1 MEKQASDQWWK
12 IDEKMDSDNVVQTT
26 PTPVSTNI
34 VTVDGRPSEKD
45 RLTAGILAILLGG
58 FGIHKFYL
66 GYNKQ
71 LVTMLLLVTFGSL
84 LVSPIFATAITAVS
98 EGIIYLTKSD
108 QDFYDIYVSNQK
120 VWF

>member
-58 FGIHKFYL
+58 LGIHKFYL
-66 GYNKQ
+66 GYKNQ

-108 QDFYDIYVSNQK
+108 QDFYDSYVSNQK

>member
-34 VTVDGRPSEKD
+34 VTVDDRPSEKD

>member
-1 MEKQASDQWWK
+1 
-12 IDEKMDSDNVVQTT
+12 MDSDNVVQTT

-66 GYNKQ
+66 GYTKQ
-71 LVTMLLLVTFGSL
+71 RVTMLLLVTFGSL

-108 QDFYDIYVSNQK
+108 QDFYDTYVSNQK